1 MIITYACIFLLTL
14 YVFVILNYWLAWKA
28 IPIFQRTQKTP
39 RIKFSVIVP
48 ARNEEKN
55 IGSILN
61 DLRNQN
67 YPSSLYEIIVVDDH
81 SNDNTADIVKAF
93 PNIKLVQL
101 SNLDI
106 NSYKKKAI
114 EAGIMV
120 ATNEWIITTDAD
132 CRVTAEWLTTLS
144 SFIDEKKPTLVA
156 GPVYMHCD
164 FSTLQRFQ
172 AIDFLILQ
180 GITGAAIHKNMHS
193 MGNGANL
200 AYRKDVFEKVNGF
213 SGIDHIASGDDMLL
227 LYKIWKLYPEKI
239 AYLKSPECIV
249 TTETEK
255 TVKSFF
261 QQRIRWASKAKK
273 YQDKRIFPI
282 LLMVWL
288 FNFSFFFLLFAGFW
302 NVIYWLLMLGMFILK
317 IIVELPFIF
326 SVTKFFGKES
336 LVKSFILIQ
345 PLHIVY
351 TVFSGL
357 LGQFGKYEWKGRV
370 VK

>member
-14 YVFVILNYWLAWKA
+14 YVFVILNYWLAWKD
-28 IPIFQRTQKTP
+28 IPVFKAAKQIQR
-39 RIKFSVIVP
+39 ISFSIVVP

-67 YPSSLYEIIVVDDH
+67 YPTSLYEIIVVDDH
-81 SNDNTADIVKAF
+81 STDDTAGIAKAF

-101 SNLDI
+101 SNLEI

-120 ATNEWIITTDAD
+120 ATNKWIVTTDAD
-132 CRVTAEWLTTLS
+132 CRINREWLFTLAC
-144 SFIDEKKPTLVA
+144 FIEEKDPVLVS
-156 GPVYMHCD
+156 GPVLMKSD
-164 FSTLQRFQ
+164 FSILQQFQ
-172 AIDFLILQ
+172 TIDFLILQ
-180 GITGAAIHKNMHS
+180 GITGAALHKNMHS

-200 AYRKDVFEKVNGF
+200 AYKKEIFNQVKGF

-239 AYLKSPECIV
+239 AYLKSPKSIV
-249 TTETEK
+249 TTEAEK
-255 TVKSFF
+255 TLKSFF

-288 FNFSFFFLLFAGFW
+288 FNCSFFVLMIAGFW
-302 NVIYWLLMLGMFILK
+302 NTYYWLLMMGMFVLK
-317 IIVELPFIF
+317 IVVELPFVY
-326 SVTKFFGKES
+326 SVSKFFGKES
-336 LVKSFILIQ
+336 LIKSFILVQ
-345 PLHIVY
+345 PLHVFY

-357 LGQFGKYEWKGRV
+357 LGQFGKYEWKGRK